1 MMQEST
7 DVSLDVLCRNK
18 SKKGEADMN
27 NIKNIR
33 CNQCEKG
40 CSIEN
45 LRCGKGRKYFAVM
58 GTAMEGVQ
66 NDKHGDE
73 ERVEKKRGEHS
84 RGKGA
89 GRRHDDRED
98 FGKNGRKHGRA
109 EHAHAGRERHV
120 EIYTGRGQE
129 DEGVEGLF
137 AFIAHK
143 LHHKKRAGKESQRK
157 VLALLAE
164 REWMSQKE
172 LQDMLDIQAGSLSEL
187 LGKLE
192 NRDLIVRE
200 KSGEDKRASILK
212 ITEKGMEKMRTR
224 ETREREYKDLF
235 AVLSPE
241 ERESLTVI
249 LNKLK
254 QAIWRRE
261 GE

>member
-1 MMQEST
+1 M
-7 DVSLDVLCRNK
+7 
-18 SKKGEADMN
+18 
-27 NIKNIR
+27 
-33 CNQCEKG
+33 
-40 CSIEN
+40 
-45 LRCGKGRKYFAVM
+45 
-58 GTAMEGVQ
+58 
-66 NDKHGDE
+66 
-73 ERVEKKRGEHS
+73 
-84 RGKGA
+84 
-89 GRRHDDRED
+89 
-98 FGKNGRKHGRA
+98 
-109 EHAHAGRERHV
+109 

-137 AFIAHK
+137 ALIAHK

-172 LQDMLDIQAGSLSEL
+172 LQEVLDIQAGSLSEL